1 MDFGIALPTAADSW
15 KVTKEAEEL
24 GFTHAWFYD
33 TQMLSADCFVA
44 MGAAAVNTKRIRLG
58 TGVLVPSNRI
68 APVAANALATL
79 NQLAPGRIDFGVGT
93 GFTARRAMGFGAI
106 KVKDMETYIHQVY
119 GLLRRET
126 VEFEMEGEKKK
137 IRFLNPELP
146 LFNTKDPIALHLSA
160 FGPRTRALTAKLKAG
175 WIDFVGKVE
184 NGIKEVEAMREAWTK
199 AGHAIGD
206 LQATAFALGCVLKD
220 GEPANSERAMAQA
233 GPRAA
238 VMLHRAADE
247 ALAGLKPGVA
257 MLSTPEI
264 QAYIDLARGFEPKD
278 APYLENHRGHL
289 MFVKAEEK
297 RFVSAELIAN
307 TSFTASEAEI
317 KKRIEALRGA
327 GYTPVHHPARAR
339 PGTRAGR
346 LGPHPQG
353 VCLSLLPERGP
364 PGPLTRIP
372 CALDHDAGRRPALA
386 LQTEI
391 ERDGD
396 ALGGALIGPHLVDH
410 PCREHHQP
418 AGLGPDALGGARRQA
433 ARHGVAEMRR
443 VHRRQR
449 PARIHELELAAQ
461 RRIGIDAAI
470 VDVIDARPEGPGMG
484 MEFVAVAAAVDV
496 RPHVAVPG
504 HGKVSG
510 MRTAAGIALAIRRH
524 AVGEVAADA
533 HQLDRR
539 RAAPAIHVPA
549 RLPAAEVGV
558 LRAGMGLLSLDDD
571 AAQLAVESR
580 CLRYVEGNERGSKQR
595 DYFGRSTTHVRENV
609 CSCTYNFTSYF
620 GSAPMRVRRRS
631 TFRETTSSE
640 ARHSS
645 A

>member
-126 VEFEMEGEKKK
+126 VEFEMEGQKKK

-184 NGIKEVEAMREAWTK
+184 NGIKEVEAMRETWTK
-199 AGHAIGD
+199 AGHAISD

-220 GEPANSERAMAQA
+220 GEPADSPRAMAQA

-264 QAYIDLARGFEPKD
+264 QAYIELARGFEPKD

-289 MFVKAEEK
+289 MFVKEEEK
-297 RFVSAELIAN
+297 RFVSADLIAN

-327 GYTPVHHPARAR
+327 GYTQF
-339 PGTRAGR
+339 TIQ
-346 LGPHPQG
+346 L
-353 VCLSLLPERGP
+353 
-364 PGPLTRIP
+364 
-372 CALDHDAGRRPALA
+372 
-386 LQTEI
+386 
-391 ERDGD
+391 
-396 ALGGALIGPHLVDH
+396 
-410 PCREHHQP
+410 
-418 AGLGPDALGGARRQA
+418 
-433 ARHGVAEMRR
+433 
-443 VHRRQR
+443 
-449 PARIHELELAAQ
+449 
-461 RRIGIDAAI
+461 
-470 VDVIDARPEGPGMG
+470 
-484 MEFVAVAAAVDV
+484 
-496 RPHVAVPG
+496 VPG
-504 HGKVSG
+504 HES
-510 MRTAAGIALAIRRH
+510 ALADWARIRK
-524 AVGEVAADA
+524 AFA
-533 HQLDRR
+533 
-539 RAAPAIHVPA
+539 
-549 RLPAAEVGV
+549 
-558 LRAGMGLLSLDDD
+558 
-571 AAQLAVESR
+571 
-580 CLRYVEGNERGSKQR
+580 
-595 DYFGRSTTHVRENV
+595 
-609 CSCTYNFTSYF
+609 
-620 GSAPMRVRRRS
+620 
-631 TFRETTSSE
+631 
-640 ARHSS
+640 
-645 A
+645 